1 MKTKILWAA
10 AMLALISIVSCNNNE
25 DQVQAV
31 RLDKTKLEIVKGES
45 VQLSATVVPEQE
57 AEFEWFSENDQYVTV
72 SPDGVVTAVGLKKAA
87 EDSDEVVPVSVY
99 VRYKNGADECKVTV
113 LPLAAAKV
121 EIVAESEV
129 INVNP
134 GESITLKVK
143 CYPENADLTAVTW
156 STDYAAVATVDSATG
171 KVTGVAPGF
180 ARIRASYSDKVYDEI
195 NVNVNAIAATSVE
208 VDPSSVDLSV
218 GEKKRLTAVFTP
230 SNATDKPVWTS
241 ENLEV
246 ATVDSETGVVTAVSL
261 GTAKIKV
268 QAGSVSATCE
278 VNVKKSK

>member
-31 RLDKTKLEIVKGES
+31 RLNKTKLEIVKGES
-45 VQLSATVVPEQE
+45 VQLSAVVVPEQD

-129 INVNP
+129 VNVNP

-180 ARIRASYSDKVYDEI
+180 ARIRASYNDKVYDEI

-208 VDPSSVDLSV
+208 VDPSSLDLSV
-218 GEKKRLTAVFTP
+218 GAKKRLTAVFTP

-268 QAGSVSATCE
+268 QAGSVSATCV
-278 VNVKKSK
+278 VNVK

>member
-45 VQLSATVVPEQE
+45 VQLSAVVVPEQD

-129 INVNP
+129 VNVNP

-218 GEKKRLTAVFTP
+218 GAKKRLTAVFTP

-268 QAGSVSATCE
+268 QAGSVSATCV
-278 VNVKKSK
+278 VNVK

>member
-1 MKTKILWAA
+1 MYHKVIF
-10 AMLALISIVSCNNNE
+10 ICFP
-25 DQVQAV
+25 
-31 RLDKTKLEIVKGES
+31 KLEIVKGES

-180 ARIRASYSDKVYDEI
+180 ARIRASYNDKVYDEI
-195 NVNVNAIAATSVE
+195 NVNVNAIAATSVK

-268 QAGSVSATCE
+268 QAGSVSATCV
-278 VNVKKSK
+278 VNVK

>member
-10 AMLALISIVSCNNNE
+10 AMLALISIVSCNNSE

-45 VQLSATVVPEQE
+45 VQLSAVVVPEQD

-195 NVNVNAIAATSVE
+195 NVNVNAIAATSVK

-218 GEKKRLTAVFTP
+218 GAKKRLTAVFTP

-241 ENLEV
+241 ENLDV

-268 QAGSVSATCE
+268 QAGSVSATCV
-278 VNVKKSK
+278 VNVK

>member
-10 AMLALISIVSCNNNE
+10 AMLALISIVSCNNSE

-31 RLDKTKLEIVKGES
+31 RLDKTKIELVKGES
-45 VQLSATVVPEQE
+45 VQLSAVVVPEQD

-180 ARIRASYSDKVYDEI
+180 ARIRASYNDKVYDEI

-278 VNVKKSK
+278 VNVK

>member
-31 RLDKTKLEIVKGES
+31 SLDKTKLEIVKGES
-45 VQLSATVVPEQE
+45 VQLSAVVVPEQD

-129 INVNP
+129 VNVNP

-180 ARIRASYSDKVYDEI
+180 AKIRASYSERVYDEI
-195 NVNVNAIAATSVE
+195 NVNVNAIAATSVK

-261 GTAKIKV
+261 GAAKIKV

-278 VNVKKSK
+278 VNVKLK